1 MNNKKDRIICRCE
14 EVGEEE
20 IREAIRNGATDV
32 DAVKRATRA
41 GMGLCQ
47 QHTCYRLVAQI
58 ISEMTGKPLSEIK
71 PFTKRP
77 PLRPISAEVLA
88 GAVGEEETEGDDDQM
103 S

>member
-1 MNNKKDRIICRCE
+1 MNNKKDLIICRCE
-14 EVGEEE
+14 EVTEEE
-20 IREAIRNGATDV
+20 IREAMRNGATDV

-47 QHTCYRLVAQI
+47 QHTCYTLVAKI
-58 ISEMTGKPLSEIK
+58 VSEMTEKPLSEII

-77 PLRPISAEVLA
+77 PVRAIPAEVLS
-88 GAVGEEETEGDDDQM
+88 GEPDEEKSEGEQDEV